1 MTGTFSVGWQ
11 RLRCLLVLVTCLGA
25 ALPARAQVTG
35 VFSGAIVDEQ
45 GGVLPGVTITLRNTE
60 TGATRTLATEA
71 DGRYRFAGL
80 QPGRYELRA
89 ELSGFATMEI
99 NDLILNV
106 GAELQRNITMKLSG
120 VQESVTVTG
129 QSPVVETTKSEVS
142 AIVTQQQIEALPV
155 GDRQAVSLSLLLPGT
170 GADTTRPRRNNA
182 NIGAGGIAIFSSNF
196 MVDGTSNMSSKAG
209 EPRQDY
215 PMAAVRE
222 FRVNVSQTPAQ
233 FGGRTGGVVTVV
245 TKSGTNLFSGDV
257 VENFRDKSLNAM
269 NVFEQ
274 RDHDQ
279 KGKPKPDYRRNQF
292 GASLG
297 GPVVKDKLHFFV
309 AAERTVEDQ
318 RAIVNTGA
326 PQFYSALEG
335 SIPIGTRNNLWFARG
350 DAQLTAQQSVFL
362 RYGWQDSWTLCEGCG
377 GTNAAFTGD
386 DLWLPRDSWVAGH
399 TWVISP
405 RVLNEFRAQKAIQWH
420 YQGVPGHDDWREVG
434 AFPTDRTKWQTPLY
448 TFPSLTWGVNTDLI
462 VFLGFYEARD
472 DMSVS
477 FNAKGSHNV
486 KFGGAFSNLPLREDV
501 PGQPLGAWQFTTD
514 QLFDGTPATINNLK
528 NPTQFTA
535 SFPPLTR
542 SMVNHY
548 YEGYVQ
554 DDWRPRS
561 NLTLNLGLRYDV
573 QHGPYNEGLSQSDFP
588 RPLPYVDFAS
598 RGDGNNIQPRLGF
611 AWDMSADGKTV
622 MRGGYGLVYHAI
634 VMTWTVAEITTLKQT
649 SITIRN
655 PTYPDPYGGKSPAA
669 FAPTTPPN
677 IQILSNDLKQPSAH
691 TVNLGFSHE
700 LAANLAVNLDGV
712 YTKTLDFPVA
722 VNVNSPD
729 PVTKLRALP
738 DWGRIVTVSPVGEA
752 EYKALFVR
760 LEKRLS
766 RRYQY
771 LVSYTLA
778 KSETNF
784 PGVGQTP
791 ARTDYFNPGID
802 SGPAAS
808 DRRHTIVVS
817 GSVLLPF
824 NINFGAV
831 WTLRSTMPF
840 SALAGTDLNGDGA
853 VTDYVPG
860 TQNDQGNRGDAN
872 FLTLVNAY
880 RATRGLAPIAESQID
895 SNRYN
900 RMDIRVGRAIPLG
913 GTRKVEL
920 IGQVFNLLGT
930 TNLLASGGAGTWV
943 TNAGSASFGQITQA
957 LASRQAELAIRVAW

>member
-1 MTGTFSVGWQ
+1 MTGRFSVG
-11 RLRCLLVLVTCLGA
+11 RLRCLLVLLACLGA
-25 ALPARAQVTG
+25 AVVPARAQVTG
-35 VFSGAIVDEQ
+35 VIAGAIVDAQ

-60 TGATRTLATEA
+60 TGATRTIATEA
-71 DGRYRFAGL
+71 DGKYRFAGL
-80 QPGRYELRA
+80 QPGRYELKA
-89 ELSGFATMEI
+89 ELSGFAPTDI
-99 NDLILNV
+99 TDLTLNV
-106 GAELQRNITMKLSG
+106 GAELRRDITMSLSG
-120 VQESVTVTG
+120 VQESLTVTG

-142 AIVTQQQIEALPV
+142 AVVTQQQIEALPV

-215 PMAAVRE
+215 PQAAVRE

-233 FGGRTGGVVTVV
+233 FGGRTGGVVTIA
-245 TKSGTNLFSGDV
+245 TKSGTNLFSGDA
-257 VENFRDKSLNAM
+257 VEFFRDKSLNAM
-269 NVFEQ
+269 NLFEQ
-274 RDHDQ
+274 QAFDA
-279 KGKPKPDYRRNQF
+279 GKPKPDYRRNQF
-292 GASLG
+292 GASFG
-297 GPVVKDKLHFFV
+297 GPVIKDRLHFFL

-326 PQFYSALEG
+326 SQYYSALEG

-350 DAQLTAQQSVFL
+350 DAQLTSQQSVFL

-377 GTNAAFTGD
+377 GQNAAFTGD

-399 TWVISP
+399 TWVIGNK
-405 RVLNEFRAQKAIQWH
+405 VLNELRAQKAIQWH
-420 YQGVPGHDDWREVG
+420 YQGVPGHDDWRTVG
-434 AFPTDRTKWQTPLY
+434 AFPADRSKWQTPLY
-448 TFPSLTWGVNTDLI
+448 TFPSLVWGVNTDLI

-472 DMSVS
+472 DMTVS
-477 FNAKGSHNV
+477 FDAKGSHNM

-501 PGQPLGAWQFTTD
+501 PGQPLGAWRFSTD
-514 QLFDGTPATINNLK
+514 QAFDGTPATINNLK

-542 SMVNHY
+542 SMANRY
-548 YEGYVQ
+548 YEGYLQ
-554 DDWRPRS
+554 DDWRPRA
-561 NLTLNLGLRYDV
+561 NLTLNLGVRYDV

-588 RPLPYVDFAS
+588 KPLPYVDFAS
-598 RGDGNNIQPRLGF
+598 RGDGNNLQPRLGF
-611 AWDMSADGKTV
+611 AWDVANNGKSV
-622 MRGGYGLVYHAI
+622 VRGGYGLVYHAI

-649 SITIRN
+649 SITITN

-691 TVNLGFSHE
+691 TVNLGYSHE
-700 LAANLAVNLDGV
+700 LGLNMAINLDAV

-722 VNVNSPD
+722 VNVNTPD

-738 DWGRIVTVSPVGEA
+738 AWGRIVMVSPVGEA
-752 EYKALFVR
+752 KYKAMFVR

-766 RRYQY
+766 HNYQY
-771 LVSYTLA
+771 MVSYTLA
-778 KSETNF
+778 KADTNF

-791 ARTDYFNPGID
+791 ALTDYFNSGLD
-802 SGPAAS
+802 VGPAAS

-817 GSVLLPF
+817 GSALLPF
-824 NINFGAV
+824 NISLGAV

-840 SALAGTDLNGDGA
+840 SALASTDLNGDGA

-860 TQNDQGNRGDAN
+860 TTNDQGNRGDAN
-872 FLTLVNAY
+872 FLSLVNAY
-880 RATRGLAPIAESQID
+880 RATRGLAPIPESQID

-900 RMDIRVGRAIPLG
+900 RMDVRVSKAIPLG
-913 GTRKVEL
+913 GNRKLEL

-930 TNLLASGGAGTWV
+930 TNLLASGGAGTWS
-943 TNAGSASFGQITQA
+943 TNAGSASFGRITQA
-957 LASRQAELAIRVAW
+957 LPSRQAEVAVRVAW

>member
-1 MTGTFSVGWQ
+1 MTGRFSVGW
-11 RLRCLLVLVTCLGA
+11 LRCLPVVLACLGA
-25 ALPARAQVTG
+25 AVVPARAQVTG
-35 VFSGAIVDEQ
+35 VFSGAIVDAQ
-45 GGVLPGVTITLRNTE
+45 GGVLPGVTVTLRNAE
-60 TGATRTLATEA
+60 TGATRTIATEA

-80 QPGRYELRA
+80 QPGRYELKA
-89 ELSGFATMEI
+89 ELSGFAPADIT
-99 NDLILNV
+99 DLTLNV
-106 GAELQRNITMKLSG
+106 GAEIRRDITMSLSG
-120 VQESVTVTG
+120 VQESLTVTG

-142 AIVTQQQIEALPV
+142 AVVTQQQIEALPV

-215 PMAAVRE
+215 PQAAVRE

-233 FGGRTGGVVTVV
+233 FGGRTGGVVTIA
-245 TKSGTNLFSGDV
+245 TKSGTNLFSGDA
-257 VENFRDKSLNAM
+257 VEFFRDKSLNTM
-269 NVFEQ
+269 NLFEQ
-274 RDHDQ
+274 QEHDQ

-292 GASLG
+292 GASFG
-297 GPVVKDKLHFFV
+297 GPVVKDRLHFFL

-326 PQFYSALEG
+326 PQYYSALEG

-350 DAQLTAQQSVFL
+350 DAQLTSQQSVFL

-399 TWVISP
+399 TWVIGNKA
-405 RVLNEFRAQKAIQWH
+405 LNELRAQKAIQWH
-420 YQGVPGHDDWREVG
+420 YQGVPGHDDWREVN
-434 AFPTDRTKWQTPLY
+434 AFPSERSKWQTPLY
-448 TFPSLTWGVNTDLI
+448 TFPSLVWGVNTDLI

-477 FNAKGSHNV
+477 FDAKGSHNF

-501 PGQPLGAWQFTTD
+501 PGQPLGAWQFSTD
-514 QLFDGTPATINNLK
+514 QPFDGTPATINNLK

-542 SMVNHY
+542 SMTNRY
-548 YEGYVQ
+548 YEVYAQ

-561 NLTLNLGLRYDV
+561 NLTLNLGVRYDV

-588 RPLPYVDFAS
+588 KPLPYVDFAS
-598 RGDGNNIQPRLGF
+598 RGDTNNIQPRLGL
-611 AWDMSADGKTV
+611 AWDVANNGKSV
-622 MRGGYGLVYHAI
+622 VRGGYGLVYHAI

-655 PTYPDPYGGKSPAA
+655 PTYPDPYGGRSPAA

-677 IQILSNDLKQPSAH
+677 IQILANDLKQPSAH

-700 LAANLAVNLDGV
+700 LAANLAVNLDAV

-738 DWGRIVTVSPVGEA
+738 DWGRIVMVSPVGEA
-752 EYKALFVR
+752 KYKAMFVR

-766 RRYQY
+766 HNYQY

-778 KSETNF
+778 KADTNF

-791 ARTDYFNPGID
+791 AMTDYFSPGYD
-802 SGPAAS
+802 VGPAAS

-817 GSVLLPF
+817 GSALLPGG
-824 NINFGAV
+824 INLGAV

-860 TQNDQGNRGDAN
+860 TTNDQGNRGNAS
-872 FLTLVNAY
+872 FLSAVNAY
-880 RATRGLAPIAESQID
+880 RATRGLAAIPESQID

-900 RMDIRVGRAIPLG
+900 RMDIRISKAIPLG
-913 GTRKVEL
+913 GNRKVEL

-943 TNAGSASFGQITQA
+943 TNAGSASFGRILQA
-957 LASRQAELAIRVAW
+957 LPSRQAEVAVRVAW

>member
-1 MTGTFSVGWQ
+1 V
-11 RLRCLLVLVTCLGA
+11 GA
-25 ALPARAQVTG
+25 AVVPARAQVTG
-35 VFSGAIVDEQ
+35 VFSGAIVDAQ

-60 TGATRTLATEA
+60 SGATRTLATEA
-71 DGRYRFAGL
+71 DGKYRFAGL
-80 QPGRYELRA
+80 QPGRYELKA
-89 ELSGFATMEI
+89 ELAGFAPIDIT
-99 NDLILNV
+99 DLMLNV
-106 GAELQRNITMKLSG
+106 GAEVRRDITMSLSG

-129 QSPVVETTKSEVS
+129 QSAVVETTKSEVS

-233 FGGRTGGVVTVV
+233 FGGRTGGVVTVA
-245 TKSGTNLFSGDV
+245 TKSGTNLFSGDA

-269 NVFEQ
+269 NLFEQ
-274 RDHDQ
+274 QAHDQ
-279 KGKPKPDYRRNQF
+279 KGAPKPDYRRNQF
-292 GASLG
+292 GASFG
-297 GPVVKDKLHFFV
+297 GPVIKDRLHFFL
-309 AAERTVEDQ
+309 AAERTVENQ
-318 RAIVNTGA
+318 FAIVNTGS
-326 PQFYSALEG
+326 PQNYSKLEG
-335 SIPIGTRNNLWFARG
+335 SYPIGTTNNLWFARA
-350 DAQLTAQQSVFL
+350 DAQLTSQQNVFL
-362 RYGWQDSWTLCEGCG
+362 RYGWQDSWTLCENCG
-377 GTNAAFTGD
+377 GTNSAFTGD
-386 DLWLPRDSWVAGH
+386 DLWLPRDSWVGGH
-399 TWVISP
+399 TWVIGP
-405 RVLNEFRAQKAIQWH
+405 HVLNELRVQKAIQWH
-420 YQGVPGHDDWREVG
+420 YQGVPGHDDWREVNS
-434 AFPTDRTKWQTPLY
+434 FPAERTQWQTPLY
-448 TFPSLTWGVNTDLI
+448 TFPSLVWGVNTDLI

-477 FNAKGSHNV
+477 FNAKGSHNM

-501 PGQPLGAWQFTTD
+501 PGTPLGAWRFATD
-514 QLFDGTPATINNLK
+514 QPFDGTPATISKLQ

-535 SFPPLTR
+535 AFPPLTR
-542 SMVNHY
+542 QMTNRY
-548 YEGYVQ
+548 YEAYLQ
-554 DDWRPRS
+554 DEWRPRS

-588 RPLPYVDFAS
+588 KPLPYVDFAS

-611 AWDMSADGKTV
+611 AWDLANNGKSV
-622 MRGGYGLVYHAI
+622 VRGGYGLVYHAI

-649 SITIRN
+649 SITITN

-700 LAANLAVNLDGV
+700 LAANFAVNVDAV

-722 VNVNSPD
+722 VNVNTPD
-729 PVTKLRALP
+729 PVSKLRALP
-738 DWGRIVTVSPVGEA
+738 AWGRIVMVSPVGEA
-752 EYKALFVR
+752 KYKAMFVR
-760 LEKRLS
+760 LDKRLS
-766 RRYQY
+766 HNYQY

-778 KSETNF
+778 KADTNF

-791 ARTDYFNPGID
+791 ALTDYFAPGYD
-802 SGPAAS
+802 LGPAAS

-817 GSVLLPF
+817 GSALLPGG
-824 NINFGAV
+824 ISFGAV

-840 SALAGTDLNGDGA
+840 SALAVTDLNGDGA

-860 TQNDQGNRGDAN
+860 TTNDQGNRGDAN
-872 FLTLVNAY
+872 FLSLVNAY
-880 RATRGLAPIAESQID
+880 RATRGLAAISADQID

-900 RMDIRVGRAIPLG
+900 RMDVRLSKAIPMG
-913 GTRKVEL
+913 GHRKIEV

-930 TNLLASGGAGTWV
+930 DNLQASGGSTWV
-943 TNAGSASFGQITQA
+943 TNSGSASFGRITQA
-957 LASRQAELAIRVAW
+957 LPSRQAEVAVRVAW

>member
-1 MTGTFSVGWQ
+1 MAGTSGV
-11 RLRCLLVLVTCLGA
+11 RSLRCLLVFMACLA
-25 ALPARAQVTG
+25 ASVVPARGQVTG
-35 VFSGAIVDEQ
+35 VFSGVIIDAQ
-45 GGVLPGVTITLRNTE
+45 SGVLPGVALTLINTE
-60 TGATRTLATEA
+60 TGAMRTLATDA
-71 DGRYRFAGL
+71 SGTYRFAGL

-89 ELSGFATMEI
+89 ELSGFAPVEI
-99 NDLILNV
+99 TNLVLNV
-106 GAELQRNITMKLSG
+106 GAELRRDITMSLSN
-120 VQESVTVTG
+120 VVETVTVSG
-129 QSPVVETTKSEVS
+129 QAAVVETTKSEVS
-142 AIVTQQQIEALPV
+142 AVVTQQQIEALPV

-215 PMAAVRE
+215 PQAAVRE

-233 FGGRTGGVVTVV
+233 FGGRTGGVVTIA

-257 VENFRDKSLNAM
+257 VEFFRDKSLNAM

-274 RDHDQ
+274 QDHDQ
-279 KGKPKPDYRRNQF
+279 KGAPKPAYRRNQF
-292 GASLG
+292 GASFG

-326 PQFYSALEG
+326 PQYYSALEG
-335 SIPIGTRNNLWFARG
+335 SIPIGTRNNLVFARG
-350 DAQLTAQQSVFL
+350 DAQLTSQQNVFL

-405 RVLNEFRAQKAIQWH
+405 RLLNEFRAQKAIQWH

-434 AFPTDRTKWQTPLY
+434 AFPRDRTQWQTPLY
-448 TFPSLTWGVNTDLI
+448 TFPSLIWGVNTDLI

-472 DMSVS
+472 DMSVT
-477 FNAKGSHNV
+477 FNAKGSHSV
-486 KFGGAFSNLPLREDV
+486 KFGGAFSDLPLREDV
-501 PGQPLGAWQFTTD
+501 PGAPLGAWQFSTD
-514 QLFDGTPATINNLK
+514 QPFDGTPATINNLR

-542 SMVNHY
+542 SMENRY
-548 YEGYVQ
+548 YEAYVQ
-554 DDWRPRS
+554 DEWRPGT

-573 QHGPYNEGLSQSDFP
+573 QHGPYNEGLRQSDFP

-611 AWDMSADGKTV
+611 AWDVANNGKSV
-622 MRGGYGLVYHAI
+622 VRGGYGLVYHAI

-655 PTYPDPYGGKSPAA
+655 PTYPDPYGGKSPEA

-700 LAANLAVNLDGV
+700 LAANFAVNLDAV

-729 PVTKLRALP
+729 PLTKLRTLP
-738 DWGRIVTVSPVGEA
+738 EWGRIVMVSPVGEA
-752 EYKALFVR
+752 KYKAMFVR

-766 RRYQY
+766 HNYQY

-778 KSETNF
+778 KADTNF
-784 PGVGQTP
+784 PGVAQTP
-791 ARTDYFNPGID
+791 ARTDYFTPD
-802 SGPAAS
+802 SDFGPAAS

-824 NINFGAV
+824 NINLGAV

-860 TQNDQGNRGDAN
+860 TTNDQGNRGNAN
-872 FLTLVNAY
+872 FLALVNTY
-880 RATRGLAPIAESQID
+880 RATRGLAAIPESQID

-900 RMDIRVGRAIPLG
+900 RMDVRVGKAFPVG
-913 GTRKVEL
+913 GNRKVEL

-930 TNLLASGGAGTWV
+930 NNPLASGGAGTWV
-943 TNAGSASFGQITQA
+943 TNAGSASFGRILQA
-957 LASRQAELAIRVAW
+957 LPSRQAEVAIRMAW